1 MNNTFFA
8 HVANIGNEKNANIMR
23 IFTRFLIILSAWGLI
38 DCQNRAQR
46 NFDYCLGN
54 I

>member
-1 MNNTFFA
+1 MLLILVMKKKT
-8 HVANIGNEKNANIMR
+8 NIMR
-23 IFTRFLIILSAWGLI
+23 IFTSFLIFHSAWGLI

-54 I
+54 IQIKLV